1 MNEEELNI
9 TEVFRFKPTGDSC
22 EKIPMLNLYE
32 LPEDFPSLWLIV
44 FETRSANSSWDIV
57 DWRNYYGMF
66 SSALVLISVGGK
78 AEVRWS

>member
-44 FETRSANSSWDIV
+44 VETRSANSS
-57 DWRNYYGMF
+57 
-66 SSALVLISVGGK
+66 
-78 AEVRWS
+78 